1 MKFSI
6 LLLGLLFSFFLSTA
20 QNNVGIGTTS
30 PSACALLDLTST
42 NKGFLFPR
50 MTYSQR
56 IAIGSLTPGLLV
68 YQTNA
73 VGLFQSGIYFYDGTQ
88 WKRIARSDEI
98 TGGGSSGWTISGDDQ
113 YSNLAGNVGIGT
125 SDPTA
130 KLHLVGNLLQVSGTY
145 TMNNASGILQFQNN
159 AVNKGFVQL
168 SGNNLRLGT
177 STGNSLGR
185 FIVRMNSVDRFMIDS
200 TGEAGL
206 GTSSPIGQLHIRA
219 STGNDALTIHTQTS
233 TETATIQFYNST
245 TGGSALDKKAFLQL
259 SDTED
264 LRLGTNSGNSSGK
277 MIIRMNGS
285 DNVIFSPTGNVG
297 IGTAPIAKLHI
308 DNGQDA
314 DPNPYNGNGYLM
326 MGEVGST
333 NLILDNNEILARNA
347 LESSPLTLQNEGGDL
362 KVGSTNRLFVGD
374 NGNVGIGTATST
386 SKLQIPS
393 GNGVGLSTHGYLHLG
408 QTTGTNVV
416 FDNNEIQARN
426 NGGAATLFLQR
437 SGGYLDIGSAVRI
450 NPISGSGELLRLE
463 GINPNIG
470 FYYGNYYSF
479 ISQTDNKLW
488 IGVNGG
494 PLQLDG
500 TQIAIGSINTNAPNY
515 KLTVSG
521 KVICEELKVELYGSW
536 PDYVFADEYQLQ
548 PLHELK
554 SFIDAH
560 HHLPNIPKATE
571 VAKDGFEVGEMNRKL
586 LEKVEELTLYVIQLQ
601 EQIDQLQDKKQ

>member
-1 MKFSI
+1 
-6 LLLGLLFSFFLSTA
+6 
-20 QNNVGIGTTS
+20 
-30 PSACALLDLTST
+30 
-42 NKGFLFPR
+42 
-50 MTYSQR
+50 
-56 IAIGSLTPGLLV
+56 
-68 YQTNA
+68 
-73 VGLFQSGIYFYDGTQ
+73 
-88 WKRIARSDEI
+88 
-98 TGGGSSGWTISGDDQ
+98 
-113 YSNLAGNVGIGT
+113 
-125 SDPTA
+125 
-130 KLHLVGNLLQVSGTY
+130 
-145 TMNNASGILQFQNN
+145 
-159 AVNKGFVQL
+159 
-168 SGNNLRLGT
+168 
-177 STGNSLGR
+177 
-185 FIVRMNSVDRFMIDS
+185 
-200 TGEAGL
+200 
-206 GTSSPIGQLHIRA
+206 
-219 STGNDALTIHTQTS
+219 
-233 TETATIQFYNST
+233 
-245 TGGSALDKKAFLQL
+245 
-259 SDTED
+259 
-264 LRLGTNSGNSSGK
+264 
-277 MIIRMNGS
+277 
-285 DNVIFSPTGNVG
+285 
-297 IGTAPIAKLHI
+297 
-308 DNGQDA
+308 
-314 DPNPYNGNGYLM
+314 
-326 MGEVGST
+326 
-333 NLILDNNEILARNA
+333 ILDNNEILARNG
-347 LESSPLTLQNEGGDL
+347 LNSSPLTIQNEGGDL
-362 KVGSTNRLFVGD
+362 KVGSSNRLFVGED
-374 NGNVGIGTATST
+374 GNVGIGSGSPT

-393 GNGVGLSTHGYLHLG
+393 GSGAGLTSHGYLHLG
-408 QTTGTNVV
+408 QTNGSNVV

-554 SFIDAH
+554 SFIDAN

-601 EQIDQLQDKKQ
+601 EQIDQLKVEKK